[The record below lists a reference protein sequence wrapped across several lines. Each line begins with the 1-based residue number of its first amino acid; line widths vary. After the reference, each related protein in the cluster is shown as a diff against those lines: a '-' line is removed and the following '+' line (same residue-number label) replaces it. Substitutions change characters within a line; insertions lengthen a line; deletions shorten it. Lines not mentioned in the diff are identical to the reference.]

1 MSPSLRS
8 KLRLYELVFC
18 FIFIEHNGL
27 VIATYDLLGE
37 EVKKLEVTGA
47 QGKRYVLSF
56 ILELYEKKF
65 GLDIGQYGL
74 NEYENEKGYF
84 LLNIRSEDLVK
95 LRDYKL
101 TKLGL

>member
-1 MSPSLRS
+1 MYRIGI
-8 KLRLYELVFC
+8 K
-18 FIFIEHNGL
+18 HNGV

-37 EVKKLEVTGA
+37 EVKKLEVTM
-47 QGKRYVLSF
+47 LSF
-56 ILELYEKKF
+56 ILELFEKKF

-74 NEYENEKGYF
+74 NEYENKKGYF
-84 LLNIRSEDLVK
+84 FLNIRSEDLVK

>member
-1 MSPSLRS
+1 MYSIGI
-8 KLRLYELVFC
+8 K
-18 FIFIEHNGL
+18 HNGL

-37 EVKKLEVTGA
+37 EVKKLEVTTGA
-47 QGKRYVLSF
+47 QGKRSVLSF

>member
-1 MSPSLRS
+1 MYSIGI
-8 KLRLYELVFC
+8 K
-18 FIFIEHNGL
+18 HNGV

-37 EVKKLEVTGA
+37 EVKKLEVTM
-47 QGKRYVLSF
+47 LSF
-56 ILELYEKKF
+56 ILELFEKKF